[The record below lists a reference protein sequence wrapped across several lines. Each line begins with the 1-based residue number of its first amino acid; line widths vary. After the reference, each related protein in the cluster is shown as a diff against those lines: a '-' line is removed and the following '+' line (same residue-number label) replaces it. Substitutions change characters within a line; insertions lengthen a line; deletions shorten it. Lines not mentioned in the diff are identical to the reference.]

1 MSLTTEEKAELFD
14 YIASRAK
21 EMKLVMPNGSA
32 DWLYNDR
39 FNVDTLVA
47 QLRQFQEWETAVD
60 DDEEE

>member
-1 MSLTTEEKAELFD
+1 MPLTMEQKAELFD

-39 FNVDTLVA
+39 FKRGTLVA
-47 QLRQFQEWETAVD
+47 QLRQFQERETAAD